1 MQNNKKQIISHI
13 KRLEGQ
19 LRAVRDAIQD
29 EGFDCQKANQTLFA
43 ASRSFATLRQDFIK
57 FYLDICTKN
66 RFSKNTNY
74 QSVLNLIKG

>member
-19 LRAVRDAIQD
+19 LRAVRDAIED
-29 EGFDCQKANQTLFA
+29 EGFDCKKANQTLFA

-57 FYLDICTKN
+57 FYLEACTKN
-66 RFSKNTNY
+66 KFFKNTNY
-74 QSVLNLIKG
+74 KSVLNLIKG